1 MREREE
7 EKIEENEI
15 MSDGSE
21 KKKKKDNINI

>member
-21 KKKKKDNINI
+21 KKKEDNINI